1 MPFEEALQW
10 WGRVGSERFPWLS
23 QVVRS
28 VFENP
33 LTASAI
39 ERDFSLAGQ
48 MLSPRRSR
56 LDATYVEIMLYLNLN
71 LDVIPKYIPE
81 IQVKDAFR
89 HLPARLS
96 AIDSLDQSIVDNEED
111 QPLFCDGA
119 GDEEV
124 VELDT

>member
-1 MPFEEALQW
+1 MN
-10 WGRVGSERFPWLS
+10 RFLRRAQKQNKTILFFLS
-23 QVVRS
+23 STTPNFQLVY
-28 VFENP
+28 
-33 LTASAI
+33 
-39 ERDFSLAGQ
+39 
-48 MLSPRRSR
+48 
-56 LDATYVEIMLYLNLN
+56 LDLN

-111 QPLFCDGA
+111 QPLFCDGT
-119 GDEEV
+119 GDEDV

>member
-1 MPFEEALQW
+1 ML
-10 WGRVGSERFPWLS
+10 
-23 QVVRS
+23 
-28 VFENP
+28 
-33 LTASAI
+33 
-39 ERDFSLAGQ
+39 LAR
-48 MLSPRRSR
+48 P
-56 LDATYVEIMLYLNLN
+56 N

-96 AIDSLDQSIVDNEED
+96 ASDSLDQSIVDNEED
-111 QPLFCDGA
+111 QSLFCDGA

>member
-1 MPFEEALQW
+1 MNQRRH
-10 WGRVGSERFPWLS
+10 GGERK
-23 QVVRS
+23 
-28 VFENP
+28 
-33 LTASAI
+33 
-39 ERDFSLAGQ
+39 
-48 MLSPRRSR
+48 RSR
-56 LDATYVEIMLYLNLN
+56 LDATYVEIMLYLNL
-71 LDVIPKYIPE
+71 DVIPQYIPE

-111 QPLFCDGA
+111 QPLFCDGV